1 MGKTVGAS
9 SDFDSPWKEALEHYF
24 PQFLQLLMPEMY
36 RDIDWQRPHEF
47 LDKELQ
53 QVVRDTDAGRRHAD
67 KLVKVYTLDGSETW
81 VLIHVEVQGRA
92 DRHFNARMYRYYYR
106 LQDKYPQRRIASLA
120 ILTNKGGQRTV
131 GRHEQGLWETR
142 LDFRFPVVDL
152 QKVGKDRP
160 ALENTTNPFAVVV
173 LAQLEA
179 HRTRGDDDARLVTK
193 FSLMKRLY
201 QRGFARAEVLELLRL
216 IDWMLELPPALE
228 ERLEAQMARFEEE
241 VQMSY
246 VTSFERIAEK
256 RGIQQGMR
264 QGAQSGRVAL
274 LLKQLSLKFGELP
287 GDIEARV
294 TQAEVEELDRWA
306 ERVLM
311 ANSLDEIFD

>member
-1 MGKTVGAS
+1 MSKAAGGS

-36 RDIDWQRPHEF
+36 REIDWQRPHEF

-53 QVVRDTDAGRRHAD
+53 QVVRDTEAGRRHAD

-120 ILTNKGGQRTV
+120 ILTDQGRHHTL
-131 GRHEQGLWETR
+131 GRHEQRLWQTH
-142 LDFRFPVVDL
+142 LSFSFPVVDL
-152 QKVGKDRP
+152 QQVGNDRR
-160 ALENTTNPFAVVV
+160 ALENSTNPFAVVV
-173 LAQLEA
+173 MAQLEA
-179 HRTRGDDDARLVTK
+179 HRTKGDAGARLVTK
-193 FSLMKRLY
+193 FTLMKRLY
-201 QRGFARAEVLELLRL
+201 QHGFTRAEVLELLRL

-228 ERLEAQMARFEEE
+228 EKLEVQMARFEEE
-241 VQMSY
+241 VKMSY

-256 RGIQQGMR
+256 RGMQQGEV
-264 QGAQSGRVAL
+264 SGRAKM
-274 LLKQLSLKFGELP
+274 LLKLLVLKFGELP
-287 GDIEARV
+287 EGLVARV
-294 TQAEVEELDRWA
+294 EEADLETLDCWA
-306 ERVLM
+306 ERVLT
-311 ANSLDEIFD
+311 ADSLHDIFD